1 MAEKEKIP
9 VVAQLNEMTVLVRE
23 ALDDANK
30 FDAGLRGSNAA
41 GARVRK
47 QMQFVRSLAR
57 HSTERSGSKTRKN
70 KIMKRGGARKC
81 DGVV

>member
-1 MAEKEKIP
+1 MAKKEKIP

-47 QMQFVRSLAR
+47 QMQFVRSLAQGIR
-57 HSTERSGSKTRKN
+57 QSVQEAKRERIK
-70 KIMKRGGARKC
+70 
-81 DGVV
+81 

>member
-47 QMQFVRSLAR
+47 QMQFVRSLAQGIR
-57 HSTERSGSKTRKN
+57 QSVQEAKRERTK
-70 KIMKRGGARKC
+70 
-81 DGVV
+81 

>member
-1 MAEKEKIP
+1 LAEKEKIP

-47 QMQFVRSLAR
+47 QMQFVRSLAQGIR
-57 HSTERSGSKTRKN
+57 QSVQEAKRERIK
-70 KIMKRGGARKC
+70 
-81 DGVV
+81 

>member
-47 QMQFVRSLAR
+47 QMQFVRSLAQGIR
-57 HSTERSGSKTRKN
+57 QSVQEAKRERIK
-70 KIMKRGGARKC
+70 
-81 DGVV
+81 